1 MAKFTRS
8 ERSLEKSILS
18 ALSVKKIPDSE
29 IIKEIEQQTNKRI
42 GRRSIYDLRQ
52 SIKKESYHWYK
63 TMRTSQDEYIHE
75 FMERINEIM
84 SLQKKYHQIIDSNE
98 DNPQIQHTS

>member
-1 MAKFTRS
+1 VAKFTRS

-63 TMRTSQDEYIHE
+63 TMRTSQYEYIHE

-84 SLQKKYHQIIDSNE
+84 SLQKKNHQIIDSNE
-98 DNPQIQHTS
+98 DNPQIQQTS